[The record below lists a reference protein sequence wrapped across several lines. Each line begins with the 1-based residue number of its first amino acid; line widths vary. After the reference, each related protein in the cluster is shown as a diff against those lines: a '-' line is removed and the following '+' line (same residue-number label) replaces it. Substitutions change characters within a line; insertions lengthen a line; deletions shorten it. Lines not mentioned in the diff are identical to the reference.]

1 METQHREDSLRHLE
15 DYLRLFHCRELPVA
29 RFSALLSQFGNLTR
43 IRSHSTLEMADWGLT
58 PEQVRVLAEPKY
70 AKDVANFVDRDLN
83 WRETATNSIVCYEDN
98 AYPELLRQTAGAPAL
113 LYVRGRIKSLT
124 EPLFAIVGSR
134 KSSSYG
140 LRIAYWMAHELGRIG
155 LGICSGLAKG
165 IDAQSHAGALAADAG
180 TIAVMGTGADII
192 YPAANR
198 QLAERILQNGALV
211 TEFPLGTQP
220 LPAHFPQRNRI
231 ISGLSS
237 GVLVVE
243 ATTRSGSLIT
253 ARLALDQNRDVF
265 AIPGAVSSPVSRGC
279 HQLIKQGAKLV
290 ETPEDI
296 LEELTLLNPSLPADS
311 SAGYE
316 PLCDPPLEKA
326 IGNNA
331 QRRLILKALQ
341 AESCLLE
348 TLLERTG
355 LDLQPLNNELVQLEV
370 EGHIE
375 SIGGRY
381 ARVFQ
386 TPLHRVT
393 D

>member
-15 DYLRLFHCRELPVA
+15 DYLRLFHSRELPAA
-29 RFSALLSQFGNLTR
+29 RFSALLSRFGNLTR
-43 IRSHSTLEMADWGLT
+43 IRSHSTLEMADWGLS
-58 PEQVRVLAEPKY
+58 PAQVRVLAEPKY
-70 AKDVANFVDRDLN
+70 AKDVAKFVDRDLN

-113 LYVRGRIKSLT
+113 LYVRGSIKRLA

-140 LRIAYWMAHELGRIG
+140 LRTAYWMAHELGRIG

-165 IDAQSHAGALAADAG
+165 IDAQSHSGALAADAA

-198 QLAERILQNGALV
+198 QLAERILENGALV

-290 ETPEDI
+290 ESPEDI
-296 LEELTLLNPSLPADS
+296 LEELTLLNPSLPTDS

-316 PLCDPPLEKA
+316 PLCDPPLEKV

-331 QRRLILKALQ
+331 KRRLILKALQ

-355 LDLQPLNNELVQLEV
+355 LDLQPLTNELVQLEV